1 MRNIVVR
8 TDGKR
13 MHATRVRGQ
22 LFVCA
27 DGCCCGRTDQGI
39 PALPRD
45 LYHREWLRR
54 RLRSRV
60 HLTIGGCLGPCS
72 LANVAMLLWGG
83 RTLWFHSMNDETAVL
98 RLYDYIDT
106 LLEAD
111 TFVPPPPAL
120 ERLRFTA
127 SSWEVRPDGQPVE
140 DRRPRGAAPM
150 PDAAQARVVPPDD
163 LLAREIRPDRQ
174 VAGMDDTAAGAPR
187 KNGELVFHAAWEGRA
202 FGMAV
207 TLHEQQTFVWD
218 EFRDRLIGQIAAA
231 GAQGEPEV
239 YYERWLAAL
248 ELLLLDKGLVTRD
261 ELDERTEEY
270 EFGERDE
277 VF

>member
-8 TDGKR
+8 ADGKQ

-27 DGCCCGRTDQGI
+27 DGCCCGRVDQGM
-39 PALPRD
+39 PPLPRD

-54 RLRSRV
+54 RLRNRV

-72 LANVAMLLWGG
+72 LANVAMLLWSG

-106 LLEAD
+106 LLDAD
-111 TFVPPPPAL
+111 AFVPPPPAL

-127 SSWEVRPDGQPVE
+127 ATWEERPDGLPVE
-140 DRRPRGAAPM
+140 DRRPRGAPPAADVAHACVAP
-150 PDAAQARVVPPDD
+150 PEE
-163 LLAREIRPDRQ
+163 LLTREITPDRL
-174 VAGMDDTAAGAPR
+174 VAGMDDRAAGPPR
-187 KNGELVFHAAWEGRA
+187 SNGELVFHAAWEGRA

-207 TLHEQQTFVWD
+207 TLHEQQAFAWD
-218 EFRDRLIGQIAAA
+218 EFRDRLIGQIADAA
-231 GAQGEPEV
+231 ANGETEI
-239 YYERWLAAL
+239 YYERWLTAL
-248 ELLLLDKGLVTRD
+248 EALLVDKGLLTRD